1 MHLSNLQGK
10 FTTASNNKF
19 HFTYSTTN
27 RNFRSCL
34 PRVVPKLTESFSD
47 THPKVKESAKNALE
61 EISKVIRNPE
71 ISEISSTLLQALT
84 DPSHSTLL
92 ALESLIET
100 EFLHA
105 IDAASLSL
113 IVPVLHRGLRD
124 RAATTKRYAALIAG
138 NICTMINEPKDF
150 VPYLPMLLPDLK
162 GVLVDPIP
170 DCRSISA
177 KALGSLTRTLGEA
190 TFPDVSNPII
200 FFFVYKY
207 PSISTKSTS
216 NFFL

>member
-1 MHLSNLQGK
+1 MLYFLILGLFFLSIVSSK
-10 FTTASNNKF
+10 K
-19 HFTYSTTN
+19 YS
-27 RNFRSCL
+27 FSSCL
-34 PRVVPKLTESFSD
+34 PKVVPKLTESFSD
-47 THPKVKESAKNALE
+47 THPKVKASAKDALE

-71 ISEISSTLLQALT
+71 ISEISSILLHALT
-84 DPSHSTLL
+84 DPSNSTSI

-177 KALGSLTRTLGEA
+177 KALGSLTRSLGEA
-190 TFPDVSNPII
+190 TFPDVSLN
-200 FFFVYKY
+200 
-207 PSISTKSTS
+207 
-216 NFFL
+216 